1 MEIVRE
7 GKEGGKGRMARFSGG
22 IGSVG
27 LRGNRERTNAMRR
40 ARRSPTG
47 YCPRCNGAVHLSEI
61 KPLGGVLG
69 CSLCRREIRATS
81 LAGGGRGRAPAS
93 LPGRSR
99 PRASALGGAPEGGQ
113 GSMDDLWREGSA
125 SEG

>member
-81 LAGGGRGRAPAS
+81 LKAQKEEKEKDGPGLADGGRVLGR
-93 LPGRSR
+93 RTD
-99 PRASALGGAPEGGQ
+99 EV
-113 GSMDDLWREGSA
+113 
-125 SEG
+125 